1 MPDFAI
7 IPVLDIPEGLVLDY
21 WQRVDD
27 AGLLADR
34 WCDLK
39 DPSPMAIIRLLREAH
54 YLAKFMFMLFREDKG
69 LVAEFTLTNFTG
81 KAAMVHFSMAPENS
95 PQESMHYARATTDIV
110 LNEWGDGDQPDA
122 PFLYS
127 LYGLTPTTNKA
138 ACAFVRRVGFKKVGI
153 LPKGQKVKGSEAVDA
168 MITIKERSNGR

>member
-1 MPDFAI
+1 M
-7 IPVLDIPEGLVLDY
+7 LDY

-27 AGLLADR
+27 AGLLAHR
-34 WCDLK
+34 WCDVK
-39 DPSPMAIIRLLREAH
+39 DPTAESVIRLLRDLPA
-54 YLAKFMFMLFREDKG
+54 LARFMFMLFNEQKG

-95 PQESMHYARATTDIV
+95 PQESMHYARTTTDIV
-110 LNEWGDGDQPDA
+110 LNEWGDGDKPDA

-127 LYGLTPTTNKA
+127 LYGLTPVTNRT

-153 LPKGQKVKGSEAVDA
+153 LPMGQKVNGSESVDA
-168 MITIKERSNGR
+168 LITIKERSNGR